1 MPELKNASEVLNHL
15 EKPENAAALKAY
27 MDAKRPAEELLAK
40 QRKALDAYFGP
51 RR

>member
-1 MPELKNASEVLNHL
+1 MAELKNASKVLAHP
-15 EKPENAAALKAY
+15 EEPENAAALKAY
-27 MDAKRPAEELLAK
+27 MEAKRPAEELLAK